1 VAFKRLS
8 SNILP
13 QALGELELAI
23 LQVLWH
29 TPNLSAKAITEQL
42 TQHRDLTL
50 STIQSSLEGLRNKE
64 LVEYKKQ
71 RRAFVYQAKITRADL
86 LGRFVSDIIQ
96 KLHDGKLDTILSSF
110 VYVASNIHDDA
121 LDKMEKLIQ
130 EKRRQQTSQLPPTAH
145 HLTVKTSP
153 EDKQ

>member
-1 VAFKRLS
+1 MNRQLGSVAFKRLS

-71 RRAFVYQAKITRADL
+71 RRPYSVA
-86 LGRFVSDIIQ
+86 
-96 KLHDGKLDTILSSF
+96 LSMSHRIF
-110 VYVASNIHDDA
+110 TTTHWTKWKN
-121 LDKMEKLIQ
+121 
-130 EKRRQQTSQLPPTAH
+130 
-145 HLTVKTSP
+145 
-153 EDKQ
+153 